1 MTDLKSEKAQVRKDI
16 RELLHALSAE
26 QRQDWSTR
34 VTQRIL
40 ELPEY
45 KQARVIM
52 VFLSFSKEYDTDPLI
67 IHGLST
73 GKIVCAPK
81 VDWRTWKMEPV
92 KLQSPNDVV
101 KDVHGLRE
109 PTGDE
114 KIEVDRIDL
123 VLVPGIAFDPYGHR
137 VGRGGGFYDA
147 FLSRTDLRA
156 VKLAPTFDFQIRPAV
171 PFDRHDQPVNLLLT
185 PTKTLYFAQTSLAL

>member
-16 RELLHALSAE
+16 RDQLHALSPE
-26 QRQDWSTR
+26 QRQEWSARITE
-34 VTQRIL
+34 RIL

-45 KQARVIM
+45 KQAKILM
-52 VFLSFSKEYDTDPLI
+52 VFLSFSKEYDTESLI
-67 IHGLST
+67 VHGLSV

-92 KLQSPNDVV
+92 KLNGPDDVL
-101 KDVHGLRE
+101 KDEHGLRE

-114 KIEVDRIDL
+114 KIDVDRIDL
-123 VLVPGIAFDPYGHR
+123 VLVPGLAFDTSGRR

-147 FLSRTDLRA
+147 FLSRADLRA
-156 VKLAPTFDFQIRPAV
+156 VKLAPTFDFQLRPAV
-171 PFDRHDQPVNLLLT
+171 PFDGHDQAVNIILT
-185 PTKTLYFAQTSLAL
+185 PTKTLRFIV